1 MIGTDR
7 QRGRIMIAKR
17 FLVAACGALLGLAV
31 VGSASAESN
40 FRPEQWEK
48 LEKPAQPAKPRQRAA
63 STSQKNLVAKQRKAD
78 RNDARTASA
87 SEVAKTGNNGE
98 LRSHGDG
105 KGKLFGSLFG
115 DDSSLLPQTRALDA
129 VLEKQQNG
137 RKFKVKSDF
146 EPQIVAYSGYKR
158 GTIVID
164 TSKRYLYLVESGSTA
179 RRYAIA
185 VGREG
190 LEFKGRAT
198 IGDKQEWPRWI
209 PTQAMQKREP
219 KKYGQYKDG
228 MPGGPNNPLGA
239 RALYLYDGKK
249 DTHVRIHGTN
259 QPQTVG
265 TNSSNG
271 CFRMIND
278 HVMDLYRRV
287 GIGAQVVV
295 L

>member
-1 MIGTDR
+1 MFT
-7 QRGRIMIAKR
+7 KR
-17 FLVAACGALLGLAV
+17 FLVAAFGAILGFAV
-31 VGSASAESN
+31 VDSASAESN

-48 LEKPAQPAKPRQRAA
+48 LETAAQPAKQRERA
-63 STSQKNLVAKQRKAD
+63 SSAERKSLIAKQRKAD
-78 RNDARTASA
+78 KDTAQTASV
-87 SEVAKTGNNGE
+87 SEVVKAGNNGE
-98 LRSHGDG
+98 LRSHGES

-115 DDSSLLPQTRALDA
+115 DDSGLLPQTRALDA

-146 EPQIVAYSGYKR
+146 EPQTVSYPGYKR

-190 LEFKGRAT
+190 LEFKGKAT

-209 PTQAMQKREP
+209 PTQDMQKREP

-239 RALYLYDGKK
+239 RAIYLYQGKK

-287 GIGAQVVV
+287 GIGAPVVV